1 MALFFKILL
10 TVVFSLQLLSIFTKD
25 IKEEEETAA
34 AIVVLFLGF
43 LITGI
48 WTVL

>member
-1 MALFFKILL
+1 MLWFKILL
-10 TVVFSLQLLSIFTKD
+10 TVVFSLQLLSVFTKD
-25 IKEEEETAA
+25 IKREDETAA

-43 LITGI
+43 LIAGI